1 MSNTPHTLNTEFP
14 ERLLE
19 IHALKAADPA
29 FAAILKEYDQVNDE
43 IHLAETNVHPV
54 AQEHE
59 TTLRKQR
66 LLLKDKILIALDRAI

>member
-43 IHLAETNVHPV
+43 IHLAEGQDLN
-54 AQEHE
+54 
-59 TTLRKQR
+59 RS
-66 LLLKDKILIALDRAI
+66 